1 MISRIKGELLAR
13 GNGMHSLRPNHPLSV
28 RAINAA
34 GRTATRLGLELPSL
48 DEERL
53 LAAARTQ
60 TQLDEF
66 GPRGFREG
74 LRSLLHSLETEAQ
87 LTTLGRIMARG
98 QILALLTNRLQL
110 VHHRKHHPEL
120 ANEEIRRP
128 LFVLGLPRTGTTILY
143 GLLAQDPEHRSPLAW
158 EVSFPCPPPETA
170 SYDHDRRIARADK
183 QFQQLKKLAPGFD
196 SIHPMAARLPQ
207 ECVAIFAHDFKSVQF
222 EATFD
227 VPSYQEWLETQD
239 MRPSYRFHRE
249 FLQHLQSR
257 CPGERWVLK
266 TPGHLPIIDALFAEY
281 PDAMIV
287 QTHRDPLE
295 VIGSVSSLECIL
307 RGAASDAI
315 DPHAI
320 GRQQLA
326 LWSRQIE
333 MGMKARREVHR
344 DDRFYDVQFRE
355 ILADPIE
362 CVKQI
367 YAYFALPFSEETEAR
382 MRAFL
387 SDNSRDKH
395 GVHRYAL
402 ADFGIDAHKA
412 AECFH
417 AYYEE
422 FGIPR
427 SDPANL

>member
-1 MISRIKGELLAR
+1 
-13 GNGMHSLRPNHPLSV
+13 V
-28 RAINAA
+28 AA
-34 GRTATRLGLELPSL
+34 RLGRRLPRL
-48 DEERL
+48 DGEAL
-53 LAAARTQ
+53 LAAARAQ
-60 TQLDEF
+60 TQLDDF
-66 GPRGFREG
+66 GPDGFREG
-74 LRSLLHSLETEAQ
+74 LRVLLHSLETEAE
-87 LTTLGRIMARG
+87 LTTLGRVLARG
-98 QILALLTNRLQL
+98 QILGLLTNRLRL
-110 VHHRKHHPEL
+110 VDHRKRHPEL
-120 ANEEIRRP
+120 ADEEIRRP

-143 GLLAQDPEHRSPLAW
+143 GLLAQDSAHRSPLTW
-158 EVSFPCPPPETA
+158 EVSFPCPPPESA
-170 SYDHDRRIARADK
+170 SYDRDPRIARSDG
-183 QFQQLKKLAPGFD
+183 QFEQLRKLAPGFD

-227 VPSYQEWLETQD
+227 VPSYQEWLEAQD
-239 MRPSYRFHRE
+239 MGPSYRFHRE

-257 CPGERWVLK
+257 YPGERWVLK

-315 DPHAI
+315 DPQAI
-320 GRQQLA
+320 GRQQVA

-333 MGMKARREVHR
+333 MGMKARRESHCV
-344 DDRFYDVQFRE
+344 DRFFDVHFRE
-355 ILADPIE
+355 FLADPIE

-367 YAYFALPFSEETEAR
+367 YAHFALPFSEDTEAR
-382 MRAFL
+382 MRTFL

-402 ADFGIDAHKA
+402 ADFGIDPREA
-412 AECFH
+412 AGCFH

-427 SDPANL
+427 SEPGDL